1 MDLTEIE
8 QRARDVMASVNGDL
22 VAAYLF
28 GSVARDTA
36 SDSSDIDIGVL
47 LRSIPAG
54 RLGDSQFGL
63 EGTLEKSLGRQVQVV
78 VLNGAPPDLI
88 HRVLRDGRLLLDR
101 DPSSRIRFE
110 VKSRNEYFDVLPF
123 LNRYRRREAVTP

>member
-1 MDLTEIE
+1 VDLTEIE

>member
-1 MDLTEIE
+1 VDLTEIE

-54 RLGDSQFGL
+54 RLDDSQFGL
-63 EGTLEKSLGRQVQVV
+63 EGTLEKSLGRKVQVV

>member
-63 EGTLEKSLGRQVQVV
+63 EGTLEKSLGRKVQVV